1 MKGKE
6 EGSDLWGEFWEKES
20 REPESPL
27 AAKKQG
33 GEETHPAEER
43 NCQISKK
50 CWVGYVCKMLQF
62 GFCLPV
68 VDIFAPFKLP
78 V

>member
-20 REPESPL
+20 GEAKSPL

-43 NCQISKK
+43 EIVRSQS
-50 CWVGYVCKMLQF
+50 WLYL
-62 GFCLPV
+62 
-68 VDIFAPFKLP
+68 
-78 V
+78 